1 MVVVFRRLHLAA
13 YLACSASSQAA
24 ARDECRLL
32 RTSSSSML
40 VFKALAASASS
51 SSLVAQAAMLA
62 LPSCV
67 PRAKIS
73 CRVLACSSLLD
84 STLEEEEEEEV
95 EELVVVVQE
104 EEELGVVVVVVDCI
118 MQWSWEWRL
127 SVASC
132 FSSPVLHDE
141 EEEEEEFFLDSLV
154 GVELGTVITLLVSGE
169 EGRELIGLPKLGVV
183 ALKGVAVRD
192 GSTLAIGVISVPM
205 SRVDTTTS
213 APPPPPPLVFTARD
227 DDESAAAP
235 G

>member
-1 MVVVFRRLHLAA
+1 
-13 YLACSASSQAA
+13 
-24 ARDECRLL
+24 
-32 RTSSSSML
+32 
-40 VFKALAASASS
+40 
-51 SSLVAQAAMLA
+51 MLA

-84 STLEEEEEEEV
+84 STLEEEEEEEE
-95 EELVVVVQE
+95 EELLVVVVVQE
-104 EEELGVVVVVVDCI
+104 EEELGVVVVVDCI

-132 FSSPVLHDE
+132 FSTPVLHDD
-141 EEEEEEFFLDSLV
+141 EEEEEFFLDSLV

-183 ALKGVAVRD
+183 ALTGVAVRD
-192 GSTLAIGVISVPM
+192 GSTLAIGVISVPI
-205 SRVDTTTS
+205 SRVDTTTA
-213 APPPPPPLVFTARD
+213 APPPPPPLVFSARD

>member
-104 EEELGVVVVVVDCI
+104 EEELGVVVVVDCI
-118 MQWSWEWRL
+118 MQWSWEWRF

-132 FSSPVLHDE
+132 FSTPVLHDE

-213 APPPPPPLVFTARD
+213 APPPPPLVFTARD

>member
-104 EEELGVVVVVVDCI
+104 EEELGVVVVVDCI

-132 FSSPVLHDE
+132 FSTPVLHDE

>member
-1 MVVVFRRLHLAA
+1 
-13 YLACSASSQAA
+13 
-24 ARDECRLL
+24 
-32 RTSSSSML
+32 
-40 VFKALAASASS
+40 
-51 SSLVAQAAMLA
+51 MLA

-84 STLEEEEEEEV
+84 STLEEEEEEEEE
-95 EELVVVVQE
+95 EELVVVVHE
-104 EEELGVVVVVVDCI
+104 EEELGVVVDCI
-118 MQWSWEWRL
+118 IQWSWEWRL

-132 FSSPVLHDE
+132 FSTPVLHD

-154 GVELGTVITLLVSGE
+154 GVELGTIMTLLVSGE

-183 ALKGVAVRD
+183 ALTGVAVRD

-205 SRVDTTTS
+205 SRVDTTT
-213 APPPPPPLVFTARD
+213 APPPPPPPPPLVFTARD

>member
-1 MVVVFRRLHLAA
+1 
-13 YLACSASSQAA
+13 
-24 ARDECRLL
+24 
-32 RTSSSSML
+32 
-40 VFKALAASASS
+40 
-51 SSLVAQAAMLA
+51 MLA

-84 STLEEEEEEEV
+84 STLEEEEEEEEE
-95 EELVVVVQE
+95 EELVVVVHE
-104 EEELGVVVVVVDCI
+104 EEELGVVVDCI
-118 MQWSWEWRL
+118 IQWSWEWRL

-132 FSSPVLHDE
+132 FSTPVLHD

-154 GVELGTVITLLVSGE
+154 GVELGTIMTLLVSGE

-183 ALKGVAVRD
+183 ALTGVAVRD
-192 GSTLAIGVISVPM
+192 GSTLAIGVISVPI
-205 SRVDTTTS
+205 SRVDTTTA
-213 APPPPPPLVFTARD
+213 APPPPPPLVFSARD

>member
-1 MVVVFRRLHLAA
+1 
-13 YLACSASSQAA
+13 
-24 ARDECRLL
+24 
-32 RTSSSSML
+32 
-40 VFKALAASASS
+40 
-51 SSLVAQAAMLA
+51 
-62 LPSCV
+62 
-67 PRAKIS
+67 
-73 CRVLACSSLLD
+73 
-84 STLEEEEEEEV
+84 LEEEEEEEV

-104 EEELGVVVVVVDCI
+104 EEELGVVVVVDCI
-118 MQWSWEWRL
+118 MQWSSEWRL

-132 FSSPVLHDE
+132 FSTPVLHDD

-213 APPPPPPLVFTARD
+213 APPPPPLVFTARD

>member
-1 MVVVFRRLHLAA
+1 
-13 YLACSASSQAA
+13 
-24 ARDECRLL
+24 
-32 RTSSSSML
+32 
-40 VFKALAASASS
+40 
-51 SSLVAQAAMLA
+51 
-62 LPSCV
+62 
-67 PRAKIS
+67 
-73 CRVLACSSLLD
+73 
-84 STLEEEEEEEV
+84 LEEEEEEEV

-213 APPPPPPLVFTARD
+213 APPPPPPPLVFTARD